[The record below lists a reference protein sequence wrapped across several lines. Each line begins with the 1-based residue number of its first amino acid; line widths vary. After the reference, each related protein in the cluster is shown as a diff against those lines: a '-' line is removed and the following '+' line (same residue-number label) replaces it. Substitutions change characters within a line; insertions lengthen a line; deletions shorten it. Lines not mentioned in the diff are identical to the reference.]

1 MRLTDL
7 HQMHN
12 FYSPLNFN
20 IMTKQERIERRLA
33 MIAELQEQNREDGYI
48 AEGEEK
54 EIDLSDLKSSLN
66 LYLKNQN

>member
-1 MRLTDL
+1 
-7 HQMHN
+7 
-12 FYSPLNFN
+12 
-20 IMTKQERIERRLA
+20 MTKQERIERRLA